1 MTAARRLLL
10 AHPSAELYGSDRVA
24 VESAAALV
32 EAGWQVVVALG
43 AEGPLRAELEN
54 AGARVVVTPVPV
66 LRKSLMSPSGV
77 LRFALENLRAAPAL
91 RRLLRQVRPDV
102 VYVSTVT
109 VPLWL
114 PLARLARRPVL
125 AHVHE
130 AEEGLPRAV
139 RLALAAPLLCAQLVV
154 ANSSLSRDVLLRD
167 LPRLSRRTR
176 VLDNGVPGPPQ
187 WSPARSRLDPPVRLV
202 LVGRISPRKGTDVAV
217 RALGLLRDRGLV
229 ADLTLVGGAFAGYE
243 WFERQVRDDVR
254 RLRLDD
260 VVHWAG
266 VLPTVWPSLADA
278 DVALV
283 PSRVEPFGNAA
294 VEALLAGRP
303 VVVAD
308 TQGLREIVEPGV
320 DGERAAPDDAVALAD
335 AIERIVG
342 DWPAS
347 VERAGRAR
355 ERAADRYTPARYR
368 SELAAAV
375 LALAGDADD
384 GDADDVT
391 ARRPASRPA
400 ATPRG
405 TTSAARRR

>member
-1 MTAARRLLL
+1 VTAARRLLL
-10 AHPSAELYGSDRVA
+10 AHPSAELYGSDRVT

-32 EAGWQVVVALG
+32 EAGWEVVVALG
-43 AEGPLRAELEN
+43 AQGPLRAELEN

-66 LRKSLMSPSGV
+66 LRKNLMSPAGV
-77 LRFALENLRAAPAL
+77 LRFALANLRAAPAL
-91 RRLLRQVRPDV
+91 WRLLRRVRPDV

-125 AHVHE
+125 CHVHE
-130 AEEGLPRAV
+130 AEEGLHRAV
-139 RLALAAPLLCAQLVV
+139 GLALAAPLLCAQLVV
-154 ANSSLSRDVLLRD
+154 ANSGLSRDVLVRH
-167 LPRLSRRTR
+167 LPRLARRTR
-176 VLDNGVPGPPQ
+176 VVDNGVPGPPR
-187 WSPARSRLDPPVRLV
+187 WSRARSSLDPPVRLV

-217 RALGLLRDRGLV
+217 CALGLLRDRGLR

-260 VVHWAG
+260 AVHWAG
-266 VLPTVWPSLADA
+266 VLPTIWPSLAAA

-294 VEALLAGRP
+294 VEALLAARP

-320 DGERAAPDDAVALAD
+320 DGERTAAGDAATLAD
-335 AIERIVG
+335 AIERIVR

-355 ERAADRYTPARYR
+355 ESAADRFAPARYR
-368 SELAAAV
+368 AEISAAV
-375 LALAGDADD
+375 RALA

-391 ARRPASRPA
+391 ARRRASRPA